1 MFLRK
6 VTEGNF
12 ELGVGMLEMSRWPLV
27 IGTGAARKAFK
38 FSLIKMELVTKKLGV
53 SPLTTNF
60 SLLPI
65 SVRGT

>member
-27 IGTGAARKAFK
+27 ICTGAARKAFK
-38 FSLIKMELVTKKLGV
+38 FSLTKMELVTKKLGV

-65 SVRGT
+65 SARGT